1 MPKRGGGK
9 HKPPKTPV
17 GEGVGKKILFTPLD
31 WELNTPTATLTSS
44 PTTCSFDAVVACD
57 CIYNE
62 ALIGPFVAACRDVC
76 RLRGGEGEGK
86 EPTVCVV
93 GQQLRDPEIFEAWL
107 EAFGRVFRV
116 WRVPGGGLGEGMGEG
131 SGFVVHLGILKEGV

>member
-44 PTTCSFDAVVACD
+44 PTTRNFDAVVACD

-76 RLRGGEGEGK
+76 RLRGGEGEGI